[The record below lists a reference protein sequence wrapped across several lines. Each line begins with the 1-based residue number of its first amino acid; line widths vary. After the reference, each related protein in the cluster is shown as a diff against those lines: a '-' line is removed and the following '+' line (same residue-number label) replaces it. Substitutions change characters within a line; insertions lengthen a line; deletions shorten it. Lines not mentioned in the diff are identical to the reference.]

1 MCVCVC
7 VYEPDA
13 GKRSNPSPTNQSNQI
28 PVPFIALAVFP
39 FELPACWSR
48 NKFLWLNHIKLM
60 YLEIRSHTCELQIYF
75 NPLHDGND
83 DIYHSH
89 LWGTPTWWDYSENRA
104 FWVISSVLG
113 DQWHS
118 ARAGDQTMSINLRD
132 WDIKDWQQDVWGHLM
147 LTYTRNTFRWSIF
160 NIFWGEWLV
169 LRWMRLFLFSCF
181 EWVHFFTRF
190 CSSCSLQVHLSLR
203 RSALFYTSLLLFII
217 NTTVTVISL

>member
-1 MCVCVC
+1 MSRTLGRDPVH
-7 VYEPDA
+7 
-13 GKRSNPSPTNQSNQI
+13 RTTNQSNQI

-60 YLEIRSHTCELQIYF
+60 YLEIRSHTCDLQIYF

-104 FWVISSVLG
+104 FWVISSVLR

-181 EWVHFFTRF
+181 EWVHFFTCF
-190 CSSCSLQVHLSLR
+190 CSSCPLQGHLSLR

-217 NTTVTVISL
+217 NTTVIVISL

>member
-1 MCVCVC
+1 MS
-7 VYEPDA
+7 VYEPDT
-13 GKRSNPSPTNQSNQI
+13 GKRSSASLTNQSNQI
-28 PVPFIALAVFP
+28 TAPFIALAVFP
-39 FELPACWSR
+39 SEFPACWSR
-48 NKFLWLNHIKLM
+48 NKFLWLNHIKFM
-60 YLEIRSHTCELQIYF
+60 YLEIRSHTCDLQIYL

-104 FWVISSVLG
+104 FWVTSSVLG

-147 LTYTRNTFRWSIF
+147 LTYTRNTFRCSLY

-169 LRWMRLFLFSCF
+169 LRWMGLVFIFLFWTISLFLSFARSPLT
-181 EWVHFFTRF
+181 V
-190 CSSCSLQVHLSLR
+190 LS
-203 RSALFYTSLLLFII
+203 RSILYVIIIIIIYYQYTCD
-217 NTTVTVISL
+217 TVISL